1 MNLPTAVATKH
12 LFILGNNFHTILRL
26 YNARKKLWQLANATI
41 YSWFQSMLMKM
52 FPQYIRHNMIVGKR
66 SNLTSLEIRLHV
78 AVTLLLLSL

>member
-1 MNLPTAVATKH
+1 M
-12 LFILGNNFHTILRL
+12 RE
-26 YNARKKLWQLANATI
+26 KKLWQLANATI

-78 AVTLLLLSL
+78 QELCCCSHYKFTLIFLEIIFLPEFFLSLSVSFDH